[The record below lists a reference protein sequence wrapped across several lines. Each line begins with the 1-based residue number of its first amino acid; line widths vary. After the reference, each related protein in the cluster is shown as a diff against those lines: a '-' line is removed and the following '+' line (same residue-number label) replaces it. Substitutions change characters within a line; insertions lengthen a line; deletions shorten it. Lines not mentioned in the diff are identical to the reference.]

1 MKILVPLDGSG
12 LSEVVLPWAQLLGS
26 KIELMKSYMPLDN
39 IKLSPE
45 LPITI
50 AEMVNDMD
58 IHKNVEK
65 YLSRQAE
72 KLQGQDQEVEVYCA
86 IGQPADSI
94 LLRSEDFD
102 LTVIASHGHSGITR
116 WLLGSVTTKV
126 VRASTTPVL
135 VVRARPDPRPR
146 PAKLDTI
153 FVPLDGSSTSEK
165 SLAMAT
171 ELAQRFDAE
180 LILYEGVIYRDNTPE
195 KDDWQAISAQEYLN
209 ARAKEMG
216 DLKVKV
222 VVHES
227 RKGPEICD
235 QAEKHGADLIVMG
248 SHGRSGVSRFLLGSV
263 TEGVVQSSQCPVL
276 VVYDR

>member
-12 LSEVVLPWAQLLGS
+12 LSEVVLPWAKLLGS
-26 KIELMKSYMPLDN
+26 KVELMKSYMPLDN

-58 IHKNVEK
+58 VHKNVKK
-65 YLSRQAE
+65 YLIRQAE
-72 KLQGQDQEVEVYCA
+72 KLDGPEVTVYCA

-94 LLRSEDFD
+94 LLRSDEFD
-102 LTVIASHGHSGITR
+102 LVVMASHGHSGITR

-126 VRASTTPVL
+126 VRAGTTPVL
-135 VVRARPDPRPR
+135 VVSARPDPRPR

-153 FVPLDGSSTSEK
+153 FVPLDGSSTSER

-171 ELAQRFDAE
+171 QLAQRFDAE
-180 LILYEGVIYRDNTPE
+180 LILYEGVVYRDRTPE
-195 KDDWQAISAQEYLN
+195 EDDWQAISGQEYLQ

-235 QAEKHGADLIVMG
+235 QAEKYGADLIVMG